1 MAIAGGPEATDTGVR
16 IDVITTAAR
25 CSEPA
30 TSPEIYRPESRA
42 AVS

>member
-1 MAIAGGPEATDTGVR
+1 MAFAGGPEATDTGVS
-16 IDVITTAAR
+16 DVITTAAR